1 MDSCC
6 GGLGQ
11 VGDFLFVQ
19 IVDSG
24 SFQMKAL
31 IATNA
36 NIEVIFDNGFFC
48 CQVQDK
54 WGREEHGGGAH
65 GHPPQLH
72 RLQGRPG

>member
-1 MDSCC
+1 MDSYC

-36 NIEVIFDNGFFC
+36 NIEVIFDN
-48 CQVQDK
+48 
-54 WGREEHGGGAH
+54 
-65 GHPPQLH
+65 
-72 RLQGRPG
+72 